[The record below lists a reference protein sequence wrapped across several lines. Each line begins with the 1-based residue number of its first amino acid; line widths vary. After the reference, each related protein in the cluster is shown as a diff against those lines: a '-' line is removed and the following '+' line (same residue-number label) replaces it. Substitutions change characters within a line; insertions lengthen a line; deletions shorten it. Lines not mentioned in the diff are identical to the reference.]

1 MRAGKKKNGGNKMR
15 KMKRSILRHRAE
27 KLGVKPS
34 LYVLRAWERL
44 QKRKVGAAAREV
56 NKHHG
61 TKPKKRWRL
70 A

>member
-1 MRAGKKKNGGNKMR
+1 MR

-34 LYVLRAWERL
+34 LYVSRVWDRL
-44 QKRKVGAAAREV
+44 QTRKVGGHVRALNRL
-56 NKHHG
+56 HG
-61 TKPKKRWRL
+61 TKPKRRWRL

>member
-1 MRAGKKKNGGNKMR
+1 MR

-34 LYVLRAWERL
+34 LYVSRVWDRL
-44 QKRKVGAAAREV
+44 QTRKVGGHVRALNRL
-56 NKHHG
+56 HG
-61 TKPKKRWRL
+61 TKPKKHWNF